1 MLMPRIAVMITVM
14 ATKMADLI
22 SGPAMPARLMS
33 GSPDNHH
40 GSAEKRR
47 DEQATPGRQRGRRP
61 PEGESSKLPDQLG
74 LGGGAG
80 QAAGGGR
87 AGGARRGYNRGGGGS
102 RASPPQRRAWGGPR
116 GPLPW
121 GE

>member
-1 MLMPRIAVMITVM
+1 MLMPRIAVMIAVM

-74 LGGGAG
+74 LGGG
-80 QAAGGGR
+80 GR
-87 AGGARRGYNRGGGGS
+87 PPPRSGRGRGAPPGRPRR
-102 RASPPQRRAWGGPR
+102 PR
-116 GPLPW
+116 
-121 GE
+121 

>member
-1 MLMPRIAVMITVM
+1 MLMPRIAVMIAVM

-33 GSPDNHH
+33 GSPDDHP

-61 PEGESSKLPDQLG
+61 PEGESGKLPDQLG
-74 LGGGAG
+74 LGGWGRPAPGGAG
-80 QAAGGGR
+80 AGAGPRGAGRRGAGGGPTP
-87 AGGARRGYNRGGGGS
+87 ARGGGRS
-102 RASPPQRRAWGGPR
+102 
-116 GPLPW
+116 
-121 GE
+121 

>member
-1 MLMPRIAVMITVM
+1 MLMPRIAGMITVM

-61 PEGESSKLPDQLG
+61 PEGESGKLPDQLG
-74 LGGGAG
+74 LGGVAG
-80 QAAGGGR
+80 PAAR
-87 AGGARRGYNRGGGGS
+87 GARARSGRRRLHPCRGGD
-102 RASPPQRRAWGGPR
+102 
-116 GPLPW
+116 
-121 GE
+121 